1 MHTLSRS
8 HAWPILGPAQVRQL
22 EPALQALS
30 PTPLMQSAGLA
41 CARLALAV
49 APHARRVWVAAG
61 PGNNGGDGLEAA
73 LHLHRWGKEVVV
85 SLVASTGPGPT
96 DAQAALQRA
105 QQAGVRIQPDVP
117 KEWLQKMAAEDLCID
132 ALLGIGASR
141 PLSADLKAWVLAMQ
155 QGAAPVLAIDVP
167 TGLNPQSGQWLDG
180 ETGHT
185 LAVRADHTLS
195 LIAVQPGLLMGR
207 GRDASGQ
214 IWLENLGYQVSQHR
228 VPPLAW
234 LNAPCAATPKP
245 HASHKGSHGDV
256 AVIGGE
262 GMAPRGMDMRGAA
275 VLAATAA
282 LHAGAGRVILSL
294 LSGHASDSAPPD
306 VMQRE
311 FKRLALEK
319 LHVVCGCGG
328 GSAVEAV
335 LPEVLQRS
343 ACLVLDADGL
353 NALAQD
359 SALQNALRQ
368 RGYKQPTVIT
378 PHPLEAARLLG
389 CSTQQVQNDRLK
401 AAQEL
406 AERFQC
412 SAVLKGSGTVIAAP
426 GHTPR
431 INITGNGRLAI
442 GGTGDV
448 LAGLVGARMAQGQ
461 NTFEAAFESACA
473 AVAQHG
479 QVADIWPP
487 GEALTASRLA
497 QRLV

>member
-8 HAWPILGPAQVRQL
+8 HAWPVLRAAQVRQL

-73 LHLHRWGKEVVV
+73 LHLHQWGKEVVV
-85 SLVASTGPGPT
+85 SLLSSIGPVPA

-105 QQAGVRIQPDVP
+105 QEAGVHIQAGVPT
-117 KEWLQKMAAEDLCID
+117 EWLQQLDSQDLCID
-132 ALLGIGASR
+132 ALLGIGATR
-141 PLSADLKAWVLAMQ
+141 PLSADLRACVQAMQ
-155 QGAAPVLAIDVP
+155 NGQAPVLAIDVP
-167 TGLNPQSGQWLDG
+167 TGLNPQSGQWLGDDSADAM
-180 ETGHT
+180 
-185 LAVRADHTLS
+185 AVHADHTLS
-195 LIAVQPGLLMGR
+195 LIAVQAGLLMGH

-214 IWLENLGYQVSQHR
+214 IWLEDLGYRPSQHS

-234 LNAPCAATPKP
+234 LNAPYAATPKP

-262 GMAPRGMDMRGAA
+262 GMATHGMGMTGAA
-275 VLAATAA
+275 ILAATSA
-282 LHAGAGRVILSL
+282 LHAGAGRVMLSL
-294 LSGHASDSAPPD
+294 LSGQANDCAPPD

-311 FKRLALEK
+311 FKRLELEK

-328 GSAVEAV
+328 GTAVQEV
-335 LPEVLQRS
+335 LPVVLQRS
-343 ACLVLDADGL
+343 SGLVLDADGL
-353 NALAQD
+353 NAVAQG
-359 SALQNALRQ
+359 SALQDALRQ
-368 RGYKQPTVIT
+368 RAAHPAPQATVIT

-389 CSTQQVQNDRLK
+389 CNTAQVQNDRLK

-412 SAVLKGSGTVIAAP
+412 SVVLKGSGTVIAAP

-448 LAGLVGARMAQGQ
+448 LAGLVGARMAQGLSS
-461 NTFEAAFESACA
+461 FDAACA

-479 QVADIWPP
+479 QVADTWPQ

-497 QRLV
+497 HRLA